1 MNSIIQS
8 DLFRYNGLNGFRG
21 LINGFQ
27 YPGFRYMFFLR
38 KSASSSKYSPLGFFY
53 RLMLNRYKYKY
64 GFQIPAN
71 TKIGKGFFIGHFGT
85 IVINS
90 KAIIGENCNFSHG
103 VTIGK
108 ANRGK
113 LKGVPVLG
121 NRVWVGTGA
130 VIVGNVKIGSDVLIA
145 PNAYVNFDVP
155 DHSIVLGNPGKI
167 IERLN
172 PTEGYI
178 NNQWL

>member
-1 MNSIIQS
+1 MNTLIQS
-8 DLFRYNGLNGFRG
+8 DLFRYNGLKGTVG
-21 LINGFQ
+21 LFKGFQ
-27 YPGFRYMFFLR
+27 YPGFRYMFYLR
-38 KSASSSKYSPLGFFY
+38 KSASTSKYSPLGFFY
-53 RLMLNRYKYKY
+53 RIMLKHYKHKF
-64 GFQIPAN
+64 GFQIPAS

-90 KAIIGENCNFSHG
+90 NVTIGDNCNFSHG
-103 VTIGK
+103 ITIGK

-121 NRVWVGTGA
+121 DRVWVGTGA

-155 DHSIVLGNPGKI
+155 NHSIVLGNPGKI
-167 IERLN
+167 IERVN

-178 NNQWL
+178 NNQWV

>member
-1 MNSIIQS
+1 MNKLIQA
-8 DLFRYNGLNGFRG
+8 DLYRYNGFSGIRGFFKG
-21 LINGFQ
+21 LQ
-27 YPGFRYMFFLR
+27 YPGFRYTWFLR
-38 KSASSSKYSPLGFFY
+38 KTASTSKYSPFGIFY
-53 RLMLNRYKYKY
+53 RIMLSHYKYKY
-64 GFQIPAN
+64 GFQIPA
-71 TKIGKGFFIGHFGT
+71 TTIIGKGFFIGHFGT

-90 KAIIGENCNFSHG
+90 KAIIGDNCNFSHG

-113 LKGVPVLG
+113 AKGVPVLG
-121 NRVWVGTGA
+121 DRVWVGTGA

-155 DHSIVLGNPGKI
+155 SHSIVLGNPGKI
-167 IERLN
+167 IERQN

-178 NNQWL
+178 NFQSM